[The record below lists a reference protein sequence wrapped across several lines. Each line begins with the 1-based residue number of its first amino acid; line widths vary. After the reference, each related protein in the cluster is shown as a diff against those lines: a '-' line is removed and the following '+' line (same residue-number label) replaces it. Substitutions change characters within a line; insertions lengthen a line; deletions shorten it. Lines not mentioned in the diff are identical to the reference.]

1 MEREILHVKTGAA
14 ALAAQQSSSV
24 SAPGTKQT
32 NKIPACG
39 NKRMMKKTLLK
50 KMSLREQLFFS
61 QRHFLF
67 NLWRSD
73 HH

>member
-14 ALAAQQSSSV
+14 ARAAQQSSSV

-39 NKRMMKKTLLK
+39 NKRMIKKTSQEDVTARAIILQPA
-50 KMSLREQLFFS
+50 SLFA
-61 QRHFLF
+61 
-67 NLWRSD
+67 
-73 HH
+73 